1 MELGL
6 DQPFLDILPKLKKT
20 LSLKTET
27 GLVITWDE
35 SKQTYKHKW
44 IKGDKHSV
52 YFTPE
57 MRDTAL
63 ICVHTHPKYLYSGA
77 KFVPPTQMDIRERIV
92 DIIVN
97 GLEAPNDYV
106 IDQNGI
112 WCVYH
117 LTKSATEELDTIKR
131 SDADYDNFLD
141 VAMHNANNNGAQL
154 VTGKI
159 DLSTYLMNMLNLWGH
174 GMGIEIRYVPYAYLT
189 HTRSK
194 SRQ

>member
-6 DQPFLDILPKLKKT
+6 DQQFLDILPKLKKT

-35 SKQTYKHKW
+35 SKQTYKHKM
-44 IKGDKHSV
+44 IRGDKHSV

-112 WCVYH
+112 WRVYH

-131 SDADYDNFLD
+131 SDADYDHFLD

-159 DLSTYLMNMLNLWGH
+159 DLSAYLMNMLNLWGH